1 MILIKFDEGWTLK
14 QLASVF
20 WLSEVTWRAII
31 KDQKLIQKLD
41 EKKIKMNDF
50 HSKSQKST

>member
-20 WLSEVTWRAII
+20 WLSEVAWRAII
-31 KDQKLIQKLD
+31 KGQKLIQKLEE
-41 EKKIKMNDF
+41 EK
-50 HSKSQKST
+50 